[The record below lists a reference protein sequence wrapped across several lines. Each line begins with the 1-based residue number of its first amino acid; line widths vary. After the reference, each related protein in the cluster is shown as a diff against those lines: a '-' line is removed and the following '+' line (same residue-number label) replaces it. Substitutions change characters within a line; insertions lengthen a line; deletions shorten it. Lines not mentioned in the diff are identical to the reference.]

1 MGLMLGAAVALAGFG
16 LSWWGGRTLAR
27 HYSDG
32 WEVLGALVVA
42 GSLLAPGVIWGTG
55 ALPLAGA
62 ACAAGLLGGYDRR
75 TTGGASGSD
84 RGGAAGHGG

>member
-1 MGLMLGAAVALAGFG
+1 VGILLGAAVAPAVFG

-42 GSLLAPGVIWGTG
+42 CAMLAPGVIWGTG
-55 ALPLAGA
+55 MLPLAA
-62 ACAAGLLGGYDRR
+62 VACGAGLLGGYDRR
-75 TTGGASGSD
+75 TA
-84 RGGAAGHGG
+84 GGAARSDGRGGSGPHR